1 MELITTIILLISG
14 IMVSIGGGFYLIKS
28 RGDKESVK
36 IYTITTIVGIVITII
51 AILKLLI
58 E

>member
-28 RGDKESVK
+28 RSDKESVK

-58 E
+58 K